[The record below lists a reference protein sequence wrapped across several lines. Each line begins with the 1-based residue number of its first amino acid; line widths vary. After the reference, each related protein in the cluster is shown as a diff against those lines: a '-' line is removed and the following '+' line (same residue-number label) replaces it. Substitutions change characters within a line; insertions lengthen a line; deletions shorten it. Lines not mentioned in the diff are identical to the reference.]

1 MVVWKKGGYK
11 MKVIWRYLVLFLLYI
26 GVLNI
31 TGCGQEIET
40 YDVPPAIMFQNSV
53 YSTNRNPNETASFY
67 ENDLVNWGEVKSST
81 VDGSLP
87 KENFQSNWEEY
98 IGCEIYTSKDFP
110 NHIFVLSMDSEGV
123 RHYSIFEK
131 SE

>member
-1 MVVWKKGGYK
+1 
-11 MKVIWRYLVLFLLYI
+11 MKVIMKTLVLFLLFI
-26 GVLNI
+26 GILNT
-31 TGCGQEIET
+31 TGCGKETET
-40 YDVPPAIMFQNSV
+40 YDRPPAIMFQNSV

-81 VDGSLP
+81 EDGSLP

-98 IGCEIYTSKDFP
+98 IGCEIYTSKEFP
-110 NHIFVLSMDSEGV
+110 NHIFVLSVDSEGV